1 MLREQGYR
9 ANPACT
15 VPALPRGASRS
26 DQVTDISTVDAGP
39 LLPAQGSGRPSY
51 QIEIEHLTKRYG
63 RRAVVDDLTFT
74 VQPGRVTGFLG
85 PNGSGK
91 STTMKILLGLASA
104 TEGKATIGGQFY
116 RDLRDPA
123 GTVGVLIEQDSFHPG
138 RSGRDHLQILSDVA
152 GVGAARVSEILSL
165 VGLKGDD
172 ARRHVGTYSLGM
184 RQRLSLAAALLC
196 DPPVLVLDEPGN
208 GLDPQGVRTLRNLLR
223 ARAANGDTVLVS
235 SHALAE
241 AEHLVDDLVVIDQG
255 RLVTTGSMHDLRQA
269 ASLVRTTSPTQL
281 RDILETAGAVATLQG
296 TDSLIVSGLPI
307 DEIGERA
314 FAAGIVVHELSTHAG
329 SLEDLF
335 LAWTGGRVTD
345 EALSGGDE
353 VMHL

>member
-1 MLREQGYR
+1 M
-9 ANPACT
+9 
-15 VPALPRGASRS
+15 
-26 DQVTDISTVDAGP
+26 TDISTVDAGP

-281 RDILETAGAVATLQG
+281 RDILETAGAVATRSSSADCRSTRSGNEHLQLESWCTNCRHMQAPWRTCSWPGPVAELPTRPCPAG
-296 TDSLIVSGLPI
+296 TRSCTCDV
-307 DEIGERA
+307 ET
-314 FAAGIVVHELSTHAG
+314 THPG
-329 SLEDLF
+329 
-335 LAWTGGRVTD
+335 
-345 EALSGGDE
+345 
-353 VMHL
+353 